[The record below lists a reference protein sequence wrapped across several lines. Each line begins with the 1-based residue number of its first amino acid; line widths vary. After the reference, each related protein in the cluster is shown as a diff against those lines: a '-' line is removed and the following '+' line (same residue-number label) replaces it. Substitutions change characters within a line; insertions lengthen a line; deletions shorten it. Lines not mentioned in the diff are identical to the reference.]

1 MGSQRMHKLEV
12 LLIGGYWPELML
24 TTLGLLT
31 RAGFTVDVI
40 STNAFFKKN
49 RSIRDYFLAE
59 KNDLF
64 VKIASEKIKKEYT
77 LVVIADDP
85 TLEKILNS
93 NLSNEEKLALLPVLS
108 DKHFAHIFSKIGL
121 SQAFKRSGL
130 LTPDFRIANDEHEL
144 KNAVRELDHPVVI
157 KLDSSS
163 GGAGVFESSDDDEFG
178 NLITS
183 IKTYPVLVQKKIK
196 GVEVSIEAFYQHGRL
211 IHFACSIPEK
221 YKYKFGPTSVRRY
234 VQLSRLDEKV
244 FEDLRLL
251 GRALGANGFVNIS
264 SIRSDVDQ
272 KLYFFEAD
280 MRPNLWINHSCYF
293 GDDPAKMINS
303 YFSTQEILK
312 SPYPVIPD
320 YPEQI
325 LLSHPFRISLG
336 DLILNH
342 HQVWRHLPENF
353 LCLMLRYRFW
363 AWVTDTMAKRYKR
376 LLPKPY
382 RALVKKHLSSI
393 KYSFSSGPG

>member
-1 MGSQRMHKLEV
+1 MHKLEV
-12 LLIGGYWPELML
+12 LLIGGYWPELMM
-24 TTLGLLT
+24 TALGLLT

-59 KNDLF
+59 KDDLL

-85 TLEKILNS
+85 TLGKILNS
-93 NLSNEEKLALLPVLS
+93 HLSNKEKLALLPVSS

-144 KNAVRELDHPVVI
+144 KNAVGELGHPVVI

-163 GGAGVFESSDDDEFG
+163 GGAGVFESSCDDEFG

-196 GVEVSIEAFYQHGRL
+196 GVEVGMEAFYQNAKL
-211 IHFACSIPEK
+211 IHFACSMPEK

-234 VQLSRLDEKV
+234 VQLSQLDEKV

-251 GRALGANGFVNIS
+251 GRALGADGFVNIS
-264 SIRSDVDQ
+264 SIRSDLDQ

-280 MRPNLWINHSCYF
+280 MRPNLWVNHSRYF
-293 GDDPAKMINS
+293 GDDPAKAINS
-303 YFSTQEILK
+303 YFSTREILK
-312 SPYPVIPD
+312 FPYPVNLG

-325 LLSHPFRISLG
+325 LLSHPLRISLG

-353 LCLMLRYRFW
+353 LYLMLRYRFW
-363 AWVTDTMAKRYKR
+363 AWVTDAMAKQYKR

>member
-1 MGSQRMHKLEV
+1 MHKLEV
-12 LLIGGYWPELML
+12 LLIGGYWPELMM
-24 TTLGLLT
+24 TVLGLLT

-40 STNAFFKKN
+40 STNTFFKKN

-59 KNDLF
+59 QNDLL

-85 TLEKILNS
+85 TLGKILNS
-93 NLSNEEKLALLPVLS
+93 NLSSEEKLALLPVIS

-130 LTPDFRIANDEHEL
+130 LTPDFRIANDTHEL
-144 KNAVRELDHPVVI
+144 KNAVREMGHPVII

-163 GGAGVFESSDDDEFG
+163 GGTGVFESSGDDRFD

-196 GVEVSIEAFYQHGRL
+196 GIEVSMEAFYQNGRL
-211 IHFACSIPEK
+211 IHFACSTQEK

-234 VQLSRLDEKV
+234 VQLSQLEEEV
-244 FEDLRLL
+244 FENLRLL
-251 GRALGANGFVNIS
+251 GSALGANGFANIS
-264 SIRSDVDQ
+264 SIRSDLDQ
-272 KLYFFEAD
+272 KLYFIEAD
-280 MRPNLWINHSCYF
+280 MRPNLWVNHSRYF
-293 GDDPAKMINS
+293 GDDPAKVIER
-303 YFSTQEILK
+303 YFFTRKTLK
-312 SPYPVIPD
+312 SPYPVNPG

-325 LLSHPFRISLG
+325 LLSHPLRLGLG
-336 DLILNH
+336 DLILNR

-353 LCLMLRYRFW
+353 LYLMLRYRFW
-363 AWVTDTMAKRYKR
+363 AWVTDAMAKRYKR

-393 KYSFSSGPG
+393 KYSFSRSAG

>member
-1 MGSQRMHKLEV
+1 MHKLEV
-12 LLIGGYWPELML
+12 LLIGGYWPELMM
-24 TTLGLLT
+24 TALGLLT
-31 RAGFTVDVI
+31 RTGFTVDVI

-49 RSIRDYFLAE
+49 RSIRDYFLVE
-59 KNDLF
+59 KDDL

-85 TLEKILNS
+85 TLGKILNS
-93 NLSNEEKLALLPVLS
+93 NLSNKEKLALLPVSS

-144 KNAVRELDHPVVI
+144 KNAVRELGHPVVI

-163 GGAGVFESSDDDEFG
+163 GGVGVFESSRDDEFG
-178 NLITS
+178 NLITN

-196 GVEVSIEAFYQHGRL
+196 GVEVSIEAFYQNGRL

-234 VQLSRLDEKV
+234 VQLSQLDEKV

-251 GRALGANGFVNIS
+251 GRALGADGFVNIS
-264 SIRSDVDQ
+264 SIRSDLDQ

-280 MRPNLWINHSCYF
+280 MRPNLWINHSRYF
-293 GDDPAKMINS
+293 GDDPAKAINS

-312 SPYPVIPD
+312 SPYPVNPG

-325 LLSHPFRISLG
+325 LLSHPLRISLG

-353 LCLMLRYRFW
+353 LYLMLRYRFW
-363 AWVTDTMAKRYKR
+363 AWVTDAMAKQYKR

-393 KYSFSSGPG
+393 KYSFSSGPGYK